1 LNYKI
6 IGLMEPT
13 GGANNTGAAL
23 ELTLLPKPPKV

>member
-1 LNYKI
+1 
-6 IGLMEPT
+6 LMEPT